1 MTIESLKPDVDKLN
15 KSDLIRLYLY
25 VNEKFDTLKKENPV
39 KTSKL
44 LYGVKNP
51 DKVKQ
56 SIYINRERVKNSLV
70 HI

>member
-1 MTIESLKPDVDKLN
+1 MTIESLKSDVDKLN

-25 VNEKFDTLKKENPV
+25 VNGKFDTLKKEDPV

-56 SIYINRERVKNSLV
+56 SIYRNREKVKALGY
-70 HI
+70 